1 MNKFSG
7 VIFNGRLKQEHL
19 VTKSNPVIISQGD
32 NKNEKKKKEM
42 LQTFGLGYFIGVQ
55 KEPGICYKEYARI

>member
-1 MNKFSG
+1 M
-7 VIFNGRLKQEHL
+7 
-19 VTKSNPVIISQGD
+19 
-32 NKNEKKKKEM
+32 KNKKKEM